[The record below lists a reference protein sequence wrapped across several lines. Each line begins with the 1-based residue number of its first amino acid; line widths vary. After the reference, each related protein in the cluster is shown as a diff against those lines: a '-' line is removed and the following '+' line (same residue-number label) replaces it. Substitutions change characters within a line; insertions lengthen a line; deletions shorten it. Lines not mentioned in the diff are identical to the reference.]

1 MNPKAHAIR
10 TGLSRGW
17 HEFVL
22 SLKSPQDQG
31 FYVFMAV
38 AIIGYLWLNRNN
50 EVEGTSMFMPALA
63 LPSILGALIVFGLVI
78 GPGYSLAM
86 EREDGTLLRFKATP
100 HGMKGYVTAQA
111 VLHSLGVIPTFIII
125 LVPGMFLFDNLMQ
138 NGLAGWATVVWVTI
152 LGLAATLPIGM
163 ILGSLVPNVQKMG
176 TWGFLPVMGLA
187 AISGIF
193 FPIQSLWGWVQS
205 VAQVFPMYWLGLGM
219 RSAFLPDAA
228 ASFEI
233 GESWRTAQTVIVLSI
248 WAIAGFLITPV
259 VLRRMAR
266 RQSGSQV
273 EAARHEATQWVR

>member
-1 MNPKAHAIR
+1 MNPR
-10 TGLSRGW
+10 TNALKSGLARGW

-38 AIIGYLWLNRNN
+38 ATLGYLWLNRNN
-50 EVEGTSMFMPALA
+50 ELEGTEFMLPTFA
-63 LPSILGALIVFGLVI
+63 LPSLLGAFIAFGLVV

-86 EREDGTLLRFKATP
+86 EKEDGTLLRFKATP
-100 HGMKGYVTAQA
+100 HGTAGYVTGQA
-111 VLHSLGVIPTFIII
+111 LLHSVSLLPMFAII
-125 LVPGMFLFDNLMQ
+125 LVPSMFLFPGLMQ
-138 NGLAGWATVVWVTI
+138 NGLAGWMTVVWVTI

-176 TWGFLPVMGLA
+176 TWGFLPIMGLA

-193 FPIQSLWGWVQS
+193 FPIQALWGWIQV

-219 RSAFLPDAA
+219 RSAFLPEAA
-228 ASFEI
+228 VVLEI
-233 GESWRTAQTVIVLSI
+233 GESWRTVQTVIVLSV
-248 WAIAGFLITPV
+248 WAVAGFAIAPL

-273 EAARHEATQWVR
+273 ETARHEATQWVR